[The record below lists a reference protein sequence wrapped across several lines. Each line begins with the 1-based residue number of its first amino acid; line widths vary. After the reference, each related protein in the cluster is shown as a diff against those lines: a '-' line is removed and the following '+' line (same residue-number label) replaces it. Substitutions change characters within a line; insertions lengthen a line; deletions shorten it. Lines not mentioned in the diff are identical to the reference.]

1 MITANSPAV
10 IPDFQ
15 MKMSDDFPVQK
26 FFNDWT
32 ALSKPKPLPVTEITS
47 YRLKDVR
54 NGVHILI
61 KVNDGDYEV
70 PVYVR
75 SRRVAKKLT
84 PKLIGK
90 WNIYPRG
97 MYSITL
103 RHTEFPIEIAVEIDL
118 V

>member
-1 MITANSPAV
+1 MITSNSPAV

-15 MKMSDDFPVQK
+15 MKMSDDFPIK
-26 FFNDWT
+26 AFFDDWI
-32 ALSKPKPLPVTEITS
+32 ASSKPKPLPVTEITS

-61 KVNDGDYEV
+61 KVNDRDYEV
-70 PVYVR
+70 PVYAR
-75 SRRVAKKLT
+75 SRRVAKKLA

-97 MYSITL
+97 VYSLTL